1 MGNRVF
7 VGAVVVL
14 WLGSMSWLMIDK
26 VLPSFYDGEP
36 PIAAGFE
43 PNEPVAWSVFWA
55 DRFVGHAA
63 SMRTAGLSGTT
74 DLENRVQ
81 LDDVPLLDLLPPLMR
96 QVVGDIGRMKLD
108 ASTKLEFDSLDNF
121 SAFESRV
128 SINDISSLLT
138 LKGRM
143 EGAYLNLKVTL
154 NTAQPYKVNVF
165 ISNEAALSE
174 ALFPDSKLPYMYPGR
189 RWTEDVY
196 SPFRSPSDP
205 VDSVEVEVTGQE
217 SIEYGGA
224 TERVMRVEYRGAQ
237 GPGVPEEARLQAV
250 AWVRPVDGLVLKQEV
265 YVNNSTLKFVRL
277 PDDRAAEVGRQL
289 LTDRRN
295 PPADVPRGGVPMQH

>member
-7 VGAVVVL
+7 VSAVVVL
-14 WLGSMSWLMIDK
+14 WLGSMSWLMVDK

-43 PNEPVAWSVFWA
+43 PNEPVAWKVFWS
-55 DRFVGHAA
+55 DRFVGNAA
-63 SMRTAGLSGTT
+63 SLRTPGPSGTT
-74 DLENRVQ
+74 NLENRVQ
-81 LDDVPLLDLLPPLMR
+81 LHDVPLLDLLPPLMR

-108 ASTKLEFDSLDNF
+108 AYTKLEFDSLDNF
-121 SAFESRV
+121 AAFESRV

-138 LKGRM
+138 LQGRM
-143 EGAYLNLKVTL
+143 QGAYLSLNVKL

-224 TERVMRVEYRGAQ
+224 TERVLRVEYRGSQ

-250 AWVRPVDGLVLKQEV
+250 AWVRPGDGLVLKQEV
-265 YVNNSTLKFVRL
+265 YINNSTLKFIRL
-277 PDDRAAEVGRQL
+277 PDDRAAEVGRKL
-289 LTDRRN
+289 LTERRN
-295 PPADVPRGGVPMQH
+295 YPMGIPRGDSTRN

>member
-43 PNEPVAWSVFWA
+43 PNVPVAWSVFWA

-63 SMRTAGLSGTT
+63 SVRNPGLSGTT

-108 ASTKLEFDSLDNF
+108 AYTKLEFDSLDNF

-128 SINDISSLLT
+128 SINDISSLLE
-138 LKGRM
+138 LHGRM
-143 EGAYLNLKVTL
+143 QGAYLNLKVKL

-174 ALFPDSKLPYMYPGR
+174 ALFPDAKLPYMYPGR

-224 TERVMRVEYRGAQ
+224 TERVLRVEYRGTQ
-237 GPGVPEEARLQAV
+237 GPGIPEEARLQAV

-265 YVNNSTLKFVRL
+265 YVNNSTLTFVRL

-295 PPADVPRGGVPMQH
+295 YPTGMLRGGSHVQH